1 MYIGAMVILNDF
13 GVCYILK
20 KYTYHINLIYQ
31 LLCMIIEASANV
43 THSGTF
49 GTFLL
54 RDTAKCALRM
64 SSEKKII

>member
-1 MYIGAMVILNDF
+1 MYIGATVILNDF

-43 THSGTF
+43 THSGSF

-54 RDTAKCALRM
+54 RDTA
-64 SSEKKII
+64 